1 MSCSSGSR
9 SRLLAGVC
17 LAVTAPLAL
26 AHAQAVPGAPSAA
39 VATAAA
45 APLQVAQAD
54 PVARPGGVPAT
65 GTTLN
70 EVVVTA
76 GRRASD
82 IQKTPTAVST
92 VSSAALDASFI
103 NEISGLNSI
112 VPSLQITQANG
123 SENLVSIRGVGS
135 ETPENTA
142 TTTPGIS
149 EFIDGVYIVNSV
161 SLDETLFDIDH
172 IEVLRGPQGD
182 LYGESSTGGAIN
194 LITKQPE
201 LNSFGGSG
209 DVSGGDYDL
218 VRARAEVNLPVGD
231 TVAIRAS
238 VQKYSHEGFTKD
250 TYFDDFRLDDADD
263 LSGKVAVL
271 WKPVSN
277 FSATVTGQWYHSL
290 ENGAAQK
297 NIDDTDTDPR
307 HVYQDYPGKFELVNQ
322 LYHVNLQYD
331 LPWFSIRSVTG
342 YQHENFIDHYDSSR
356 SAFSVLGA
364 YDDVA
369 AYNTNT
375 SSYTEEFDLFS
386 RPGSPLEWTVGAFV
400 LNEESKQFVVEYETP
415 TPPNP
420 IIDPATD
427 PSIVAVP
434 LGIESAPYPDN
445 LSYGNLTHAA
455 RQGYAGFGRATYHVT
470 PKLSLT
476 VGVRVNHDSYTNQSF
491 NFSQFGPSTVSHGF
505 NDTVPTGRVEADYQ
519 LTPVNLVYASA
530 SRGYKP
536 GGVNGKNGQ
545 AVVPETFHDETNT
558 AFEVGSKSN
567 FLDHQLRLNVA
578 AFYYLYRN
586 MQYIEYDP
594 VPFDSGI
601 SNIPSIHEYGVEAET
616 SFQSRDHHLHLD
628 GSVALENGIVQSNYK
643 TINSTVANAVEGTY
657 SYPCFDGP
665 TTAFFGAAG
674 AACIAAVEAA
684 AENIKGKSP
693 PDMPKISGSVTAAY
707 DFGTPFGVLTPRVQ
721 YVYRG
726 SEWARIFNVPGLD
739 RVRAYGVTNF
749 NLDFIPTGTNF
760 RLSLT
765 ATNAFNVDGVNS
777 KYTDPYGTGQTSQQ
791 FIPPRQIIGTVAY
804 RF

>member
-1 MSCSSGSR
+1 MSRSSR
-9 SRLLAGVC
+9 SRSSLFTGACLAGMGLTLV
-17 LAVTAPLAL
+17 APLSA
-26 AHAQAVPGAPSAA
+26 ARAQPKDSSAAAGMVPMTAA
-39 VATAAA
+39 VAA
-45 APLQVAQAD
+45 AQAD
-54 PVARPGGVPAT
+54 VATDGPA
-65 GTTLN
+65 N
-70 EVVVTA
+70 ARVSEVIVTA

-82 IQKTPTAVST
+82 LQKTPTAVST

-112 VPSLQITQANG
+112 VPSLQITQADG

-149 EFIDGVYIVNSV
+149 EFVDGVYIVNSV

-201 LNSFGGSG
+201 LHTFGGSG

-250 TYFDDFRLDDADD
+250 TYFPDFRLDDADD

-297 NIDDTDTDPR
+297 NINDTDTDPR
-307 HVYQDYPGKFELVNQ
+307 HVYQDFQSKFELVNQ

-331 LPWFSIRSVTG
+331 LPWFSVRSVTG

-369 AYNTNT
+369 RYNTNT

-386 RPGSPLEWTVGAFV
+386 RPGSRFDWTVGAFV

-415 TPPNP
+415 IFPNP
-420 IIDPATD
+420 IVDPETN
-427 PSIVAVP
+427 PSILDVP
-434 LGIESAPYPDN
+434 LGIEAPPYPDN
-445 LSYGNLTHAA
+445 LAYGNLTHAA
-455 RQGYAGFGRATYHVT
+455 RQGYAGFARGTYHVT
-470 PKLSLT
+470 PKLSFT
-476 VGVRVNHDSYTNQSF
+476 VGARVNHDSYTTQSF
-491 NFSQFGPSTVSHGF
+491 NFSQFGSNTVSHGF

-519 LTPVNLVYASA
+519 LTDQNLVYASA
-530 SRGYKP
+530 ARGYKP
-536 GGVNGKNGQ
+536 GGVNGKNNQ
-545 AVVPETFHDETNT
+545 AVIPETFHDETNT
-558 AFEVGSKSN
+558 AFELGSKSS
-567 FLDHQLRLNVA
+567 FLDRQLRLNVA
-578 AFYYLYRN
+578 AYYYLYRN

-616 SFQSRDHHLHLD
+616 SFQSQDHHLHLD
-628 GSVALENGIVQSNYK
+628 GSVALENGFAQGDYK
-643 TINSTVANAVEGTY
+643 TINSTIANAIEETPACGFGFNPGC
-657 SYPCFDGP
+657 YP
-665 TTAFFGAAG
+665 T
-674 AACIAAVEAA
+674 VEAA
-684 AENIKGKSP
+684 AESIRGKTP
-693 PDMPKISGSVTAAY
+693 PDMPKISGAVSGSY
-707 DFGTPFGVLTPRVQ
+707 DFDTPFGVLTPRVQ
-721 YVYRG
+721 YLYRG
-726 SEWARIFNVPGLD
+726 SEWARIFNVAGLD
-739 RVRAYGVTNF
+739 RVRAYGTTNF
-749 NLDFIPTGTNF
+749 NLDFHPTGSKL

-777 KYTDPYGTGQTSQQ
+777 KYTDPFGTGQTSQQ

>member
-1 MSCSSGSR
+1 MSCNIGSR
-9 SRLLAGVC
+9 SSLFTGVC
-17 LAVTAPLAL
+17 LAGMCLAILPPLSTAN
-26 AHAQAVPGAPSAA
+26 AQAPSADTA
-39 VATAAA
+39 IAAA
-45 APLQVAQAD
+45 
-54 PVARPGGVPAT
+54 GGAG
-65 GTTLN
+65 GTQLS

-82 IQKTPTAVST
+82 LQKTPVAIST
-92 VSSAALDASFI
+92 VSSGALDASFI

-149 EFIDGVYIVNSV
+149 EFVDGVYIVNSV

-201 LNSFGGSG
+201 LKTFGASG
-209 DVSGGDYDL
+209 DISGGDYDL

-231 TVAIRAS
+231 DVAIRAS
-238 VQKYSHEGFTKD
+238 IQKYSHEGFTKD
-250 TYFDDFRLDDADD
+250 TYFNDFRLDDADD

-271 WKPVSN
+271 WKPTSN

-297 NIDDTDTDPR
+297 NITEVDTDPR
-307 HVYQDYPGKFELVNQ
+307 QVVQDYSGKFELVNQ
-322 LYHVNLQYD
+322 LYHLNLQYD

-386 RPGSPLEWTVGAFV
+386 RPGSRLEWTVGAFV

-415 TPPNP
+415 SPPNT
-420 IIDPATD
+420 IINPETD

-476 VGVRVNHDSYTNQSF
+476 VGARVNHDSYTNQSF

-519 LTPVNLVYASA
+519 VTGQNLLYASA
-530 SRGYKP
+530 ARGYKP

-558 AFEVGSKSN
+558 AFEVGAKNSV
-567 FLDHQLRLNVA
+567 FDHQLRLNLA
-578 AFYYLYRN
+578 AYYYLYRD

-594 VPFDSGI
+594 VLFDSGI
-601 SNIPSIHEYGVEAET
+601 ANIPSIHEYGLEAEAA
-616 SFQSRDHHLHLD
+616 FQSRDHHLHID
-628 GSVALENGIVQSNYK
+628 GSVALENGFAQGNYK
-643 TINSTVANAVEGTY
+643 TINSTVANAIEGTY
-657 SYPCFDGP
+657 TYPCFAGP
-665 TTAFFGAAG
+665 STAFFGPAG

-684 AENIKGKSP
+684 SESIKGKTP
-693 PDMPKISGSVTAAY
+693 PDMPKISGSLTGSY
-707 DFGTPFGVLTPRVQ
+707 DFDTPFGVLTPRAQ

-726 SEWARIFNVPGLD
+726 SEWARIFNVAGLD

-749 NLDFIPTGTNF
+749 NLDFHPTGSRL

-777 KYTDPYGTGQTSQQ
+777 KYTDPYGTGATSQQ
-791 FIPPRQIIGTVAY
+791 YIPPRQIIGTVA
-804 RF
+804 FVF